1 MSVRHLDHL
10 FQPRS
15 VAVIGASD
23 REHSLGATVMHN
35 LLAGGYTGPVW
46 PVNPKHGFVA
56 GRRAY
61 AGVSDLPEAP
71 GLAVIC
77 TPAAT
82 VPGLIDA
89 LGRRGTRAAIVISA
103 GLSAPATPGGPSLR
117 QAMLDAARPFLLRIL
132 GPNCVGLLVPG
143 IGLNA
148 SFAHTSALPGELAFV
163 SQSGGHG
170 DFRLPNDLPAR
181 PGDHSFSER
190 SGAVKLAENKVP
202 TIFILGVDR
211 CGIGGRCR

>member
-23 REHSLGATVMHN
+23 REHSLGATLMHN
-35 LLAGGYTGPVW
+35 LLAGGYAGPVW
-46 PVNPKHGFVA
+46 PVNPKHAVVA
-56 GRRAY
+56 GQRAY
-61 AGVSDLPEAP
+61 AGVADLPEAP

-82 VPGLIDA
+82 VPGLITE
-89 LGRRGTRAAIVISA
+89 LGQRGTRAAVVISA
-103 GLSAPATPGGPSLR
+103 GLSASAVPGGPSLR
-117 QAMLDAARPFLLRIL
+117 QAMLDAARPHLLRIL

-163 SQSGGHG
+163 SQSGALTTALL
-170 DFRLPNDLPAR
+170 DWAR
-181 PGDHSFSER
+181 SHQILSLIHISE
-190 SGAVKLAENKVP
+190 P
-202 TIFILGVDR
+202 TR
-211 CGIGGRCR
+211 PY